1 MKLREAIERI
11 DSLKHNVFTQGEKVS
26 WINQLDGMIKAHII
40 DTHEGG
46 EDVLFS
52 PYDERDDMGGDLLV
66 PAPFDS
72 VYVHWLEA
80 QIDYYNG
87 EISRYNN
94 SMAMFNEEY
103 AAYQRYYNRNH
114 MPKSRGFK
122 FF

>member
-1 MKLREAIERI
+1 MKLSEAIARI
-11 DSLKHNVFTQGEKVS
+11 DSLKHNVFTQGEKVA
-26 WINQLDGMIKAHII
+26 WINQLDGMVKAQII

-46 EDVLFS
+46 EDVYFK
-52 PYDERDDMGGDLLV
+52 PYDESVDMDADLLV

-72 VYVHWLEA
+72 VYVRWLEA

-87 EISRYNN
+87 ELARFNN

-114 MPKSRGFK
+114 MPNGKK
-122 FF
+122 FRFF